1 MLSCWDANKRKNVG
15 YFDLHVGRGGL
26 IKGER
31 LVGELRGLIGP
42 IWIEDLRISYIG
54 ALVDPL
60 PVAACRALGVG
71 MVIAVN
77 LNTDIIG
84 KSRRCARLFLCRVV
98 TTDRVGKPLAG

>member
-1 MLSCWDANKRKNVG
+1 
-15 YFDLHVGRGGL
+15 VGRDGL

-54 ALVDPL
+54 AMVDPL
-60 PVAACRALGVG
+60 PVAACRALGVE

-98 TTDRVGKPLAG
+98 TTDRVGRPLAG